1 MIRWLLLRP
10 YLVAEPWLRHP
21 NWLVRRVAQVAALT
35 VAAIWLVLPGGNKAE
50 SQVSERG
57 RVPEQNDELAEQLSS
72 SPRLREFLHGSAI
85 ATPLVGRVCRVL
97 VLRLSVHAKIR
108 ERATSEGRNFALR
121 LNGPIDQ
128 IVLRNLLV
136 WQNHALPSS
145 LRPDDDSQVDVALAL
160 TNRSESEARL
170 FDLFS
175 AALMLERIRS
185 FAVFW
190 DEESAAGGAPV
201 LTSERELLQRRTAGG
216 VGDLANMP
224 CDMIRQVELHGTRG
238 GVKLFHLGRKYAND
252 FLKVALPGR
261 FVVAVGL
268 REREDGTVAPEELR
282 LWLSLIDKL
291 HARNPQ
297 TAFVVLNCLPPSQ
310 WREWPAHLRFPRHQ
324 GLTLPDTICLAQIAD
339 GYLGVLDLFGLA
351 AHSAG
356 RPGVY
361 VPLEDRD
368 LRQAERFA
376 ANWKVPQIMVGNRDR
391 ADIETALDNFLAA
404 LPQQRASGPPMAP
417 RSRGA
422 RTP

>member
-21 NWLVRRVAQVAALT
+21 NWLVRRVAQVAALA
-35 VAAIWLVLPGGNKAE
+35 VATIWLVLPGGEKAG
-50 SQVSERG
+50 SQPSERG
-57 RVPEQNDELAEQLSS
+57 PAPEQHDELAEQLSS

-85 ATPLVGRVCRVL
+85 ATPVVGRVCRLL
-97 VLRLSVHAKIR
+97 VLRLSVHAKMR
-108 ERATSEGRNFALR
+108 ERATSDGRNFALR
-121 LNGPIDQ
+121 LDGPIDQ
-128 IVLRNLLV
+128 TALRNLLV
-136 WQNHALPSS
+136 WQNHVLPSS
-145 LRPDDDSQVDVALAL
+145 LGPDDDSQVDVALEL
-160 TNRSESEARL
+160 TSRSESEAGL

-185 FAVFW
+185 FGVFW
-190 DEESAAGGAPV
+190 EGESAASAAPV
-201 LTSERELLQRRTAGG
+201 LPSERELLQRRTAGG
-216 VGDLANMP
+216 VNDLANMP

-261 FVVAVGL
+261 FVVAVRL
-268 REREDGTVAPEELR
+268 REREDGTIVPEELG

-297 TAFVVLNCLPPSQ
+297 AAFVVLNCLLPSQ

-339 GYLGVLDLFGLA
+339 GYLGVLDIFGLA

-356 RPGVY
+356 RPGLY
-361 VPLEDRD
+361 VPLEDGDPRHP
-368 LRQAERFA
+368 ERFA
-376 ANWKVPQIMVGNRDR
+376 ANSKAPQIMVGSRDR

-404 LPQQRASGPPMAP
+404 LPQP
-417 RSRGA
+417 
-422 RTP
+422 